1 MTEKIDVIAIDGP
14 TASGKGTVA
23 TLVAQKLG
31 WHYLDSG
38 ALYRIAA
45 LVCLKEGIDLSDAS
59 ACQACARTMAPIFK
73 DNKIYLDGED
83 ITDAIRVEEVGLAA
97 SRIAAIPEVRDA
109 LLDVQRAYRRY
120 PGLVADGRDMA
131 SIVFPDAGLKVF
143 LTASAQSRANRRFN
157 QLIAKGI
164 SANLSD
170 LTRDLVERDRRD
182 RERAVAPC
190 VPHAEA
196 KVLDSSDLTIEQTV
210 NQVFDWWQEISE
222 KHQ

>member
-1 MTEKIDVIAIDGP
+1 MTQEIIDVIAIDGP

-45 LVCLKEGIDLSDAS
+45 LVCLKEKVDLTDAK
-59 ACQACARTMAPIFK
+59 ACAACASTMAPIFK
-73 DNKIYLDGED
+73 DHKIYLDGTD
-83 ITDAIRVEEVGLAA
+83 ITDAIRVEEVGLTA
-97 SRIAAIPEVRDA
+97 SVIAAIPEVRQA
-109 LLDVQRAYRRY
+109 LLDVQRAYRRA

-131 SIVFPDAGLKVF
+131 SIVFPDAKLKVF
-143 LTASAQSRANRRFN
+143 LTASAESRANRRFN

-190 VPHAEA
+190 VPHKDAH
-196 KVLDSSDLTIEQTV
+196 VLDSSDLTIDQTV
-210 NQVFDWWQEISE
+210 NQVFDWWKNST
-222 KHQ
+222 K

>member
-1 MTEKIDVIAIDGP
+1 MNEKIDVIAIDGP
-14 TASGKGTVA
+14 TASGKGTIA

-45 LVCLKEGIDLSDAS
+45 LVSLKKGIDLKDVA
-59 ACQACARTMAPIFK
+59 ACEACARTMAPIFR

-83 ITDAIRVEEVGLAA
+83 ITDAIRKEEVGLAA
-97 SRIAAIPEVRDA
+97 STIAAIPEVRDA

-143 LTASAQSRANRRFN
+143 LTASAESRANRRFK

-164 SANLSD
+164 SANLTD
-170 LTRDLVERDRRD
+170 LTHDLIERDRRD

-190 VPHAEA
+190 VPHKEA
-196 KVLDSSDLTIEQTV
+196 HVLDSSDLTIDQTV
-210 NQVFDWWQEISE
+210 NQVLDWWQETA
-222 KHQ
+222 KKA